1 MHNLKINI
9 KSILEYIIAFCIVLE
24 CESIWKWQVDYGNK
38 FKIVLFL
45 ILVISIFAILI
56 IKSRSRQLLKIKKSF
71 INVILI
77 PIAVYLMFF
86 IFINI
91 NNIRNVIMFSTI
103 SILILLY
110 QHCIISEGEKYRLL
124 RKISNI
130 VVIIAAISLIIFVS
144 SSVIK
149 IVTPNVSIVV
159 ERNGLHQIIK
169 GYFNFYYESQ
179 KEVAFGIDMYRNT
192 SIFYEAPK
200 YSLILCIALFYEM
213 FFRENC
219 KKNNIIILIMTI
231 LTTFSMN
238 GIILMTILVVIK
250 LMMKLEGFFKS
261 KILMVICLI
270 ILVFTIGRFINNML
284 EIKSSTTSYSD
295 RIDDYVA
302 GYKAWMEN
310 PLIGNGYGN
319 NEVIKKY
326 MSSFRKNNI
335 GFSNSI
341 FRVLA
346 QGGVYLFSLYII
358 PCFICLFRGIKQRN
372 KIQCLLSFLFIFL
385 FITTSFPYNY
395 IAIYLVSIMLLE

>member
-1 MHNLKINI
+1 
-9 KSILEYIIAFCIVLE
+9 
-24 CESIWKWQVDYGNK
+24 
-38 FKIVLFL
+38 
-45 ILVISIFAILI
+45 
-56 IKSRSRQLLKIKKSF
+56 
-71 INVILI
+71 
-77 PIAVYLMFF
+77 
-86 IFINI
+86 
-91 NNIRNVIMFSTI
+91 
-103 SILILLY
+103 
-110 QHCIISEGEKYRLL
+110 
-124 RKISNI
+124 
-130 VVIIAAISLIIFVS
+130 
-144 SSVIK
+144 
-149 IVTPNVSIVV
+149 
-159 ERNGLHQIIK
+159 
-169 GYFNFYYESQ
+169 
-179 KEVAFGIDMYRNT
+179 
-192 SIFYEAPK
+192 
-200 YSLILCIALFYEM
+200 
-213 FFRENC
+213 
-219 KKNNIIILIMTI
+219 
-231 LTTFSMN
+231 
-238 GIILMTILVVIK
+238 MTILVVIK